1 MAANHNYG
9 RQLPF
14 GTKSL
19 LVIYVAFYSIYHVAL
34 LDQKVDVLLVTTLF
48 FALGLLPYLY
58 FGSLNNRITFP
69 KNTNFH
75 NASLLAS
82 FSFILFAIYI
92 SFSDILFALAGSH
105 SELHVAG
112 GGVSTT
118 AIMLIN
124 TATILLSRSLRVV
137 NSEPNN
143 GRFIIIGSLLIL
155 LIAIPFSRNPVLPAI
170 FTLLIILRP
179 LSFSRPIS
187 ISNVWLGILIV
198 TLLVLFD
205 LRRAFGT
212 GAFFSGEALLDIN
225 IFRYITESAELQ
237 VVNRV
242 HDALLY
248 THYSSIDSFI
258 DALLISPFL
267 NLFSLVNYDDL
278 PSASLSN
285 LYDTTGGFSMLM
297 MAYLVSPFLVS
308 FVSFIT
314 FGIGLIALTFLN
326 RLFPAYSVYSLAIVC
341 SYLVNSFRIDFAISI
356 KMLAGYVVPLLLL
369 RFVFALSDIVAR
381 VIKNVS
387 KQGNAYSSHNR

>member
-1 MAANHNYG
+1 
-9 RQLPF
+9 
-14 GTKSL
+14 
-19 LVIYVAFYSIYHVAL
+19 
-34 LDQKVDVLLVTTLF
+34 
-48 FALGLLPYLY
+48 
-58 FGSLNNRITFP
+58 
-69 KNTNFH
+69 
-75 NASLLAS
+75 
-82 FSFILFAIYI
+82 
-92 SFSDILFALAGSH
+92 LFALAGSH